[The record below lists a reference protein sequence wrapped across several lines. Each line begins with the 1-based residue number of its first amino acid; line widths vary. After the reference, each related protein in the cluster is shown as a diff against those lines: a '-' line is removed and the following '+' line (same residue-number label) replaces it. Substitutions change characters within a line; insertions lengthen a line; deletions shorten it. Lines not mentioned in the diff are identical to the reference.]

1 MPYPGNGFSGGSG
14 GSDHPSSGGGSDRLM
29 SAVRRAPIFSK
40 TENVSYGTSS
50 QIYSLSSTAAVDAP
64 SGAIPNRVDIR
75 NTGPVPCIIMV
86 GYKSYDASED
96 IDDSGADRYF
106 HTMLMPGES
115 YQPNVRG
122 VISTATATAAFD
134 GTSVENQVPA
144 SVMYTDS
151 TADVDHSEASTIG
164 SDATHTTLNLEN
176 GHSNFFRVGDLIR
189 IEDEIC
195 EVTAVGTGADLAN
208 STLTIIRGVHG
219 STAATH
225 ADDVAVRFPF
235 FNSYHDFD
243 KYSVAQTDDLGRF
256 KCTNFFGQGRASSGK
271 QGLVPGSV
279 AFKFYTPGYREL
291 GLSGITSSTNSGL
304 TASTTYAINITV
316 DGGSEFVDLSFI
328 TDSSNLRFGGTS
340 GIISRIQ
347 AALDTQYYTAGNLF
361 EKKVTVGIIGGDI
374 RFTSGSRLSTSA
386 ITLANPASGASETN
400 FFGNGRIPAIGNIDA
415 AIAAR
420 LPDDVAYDRI
430 TYATSPTG
438 VFCYDDGR
446 GILKGMCSGTVNY
459 ETGAIDMRGP
469 ANAQFVYTVSHT
481 SAFSGK
487 LTDATTA
494 RGGALVGI
502 LVNNPSQKRTA
513 KVALS
518 VY

>member
-1 MPYPGNGFSGGSG
+1 MAYPIGGRITSAAGQFGGNVSMRK
-14 GSDHPSSGGGSDRLM
+14 P
-29 SAVRRAPIFSK
+29 VFSK
-40 TENVSYGTSS
+40 TESVSYGTSS
-50 QIYSLSSTAAVDAP
+50 QIYSLSSSAAVDAP
-64 SGAIPNRVDIR
+64 SGSMPNSIELK
-75 NTGPVPCIIMV
+75 NTGPVPCVIMV
-86 GYKSYDASED
+86 GYKSYSDETT

-115 YQPNVRG
+115 YRPSVRG
-122 VISTATATAAFD
+122 VISTDTATTQFD
-134 GTSVENQVPA
+134 GTAVENQVPD
-144 SVMYTDS
+144 SNMYTDS
-151 TADVDHSEASTIG
+151 TADVDHATASTIG

-189 IEDEIC
+189 IENEIC

-235 FNSYHDFD
+235 FNAYHDFD
-243 KYSVAQTDDLGRF
+243 KYSIAQTDDLGRF
-256 KCTNFFGQGRASSGK
+256 RCTNFFGQGRASSGT

-279 AFKFYTPGYREL
+279 AFKFYNPGYQEL
-291 GLSGITSSTNSGL
+291 GLSGITSSTQTSLVASGSYWL
-304 TASTTYAINITV
+304 KIALNGGTAESINFTV
-316 DGGSEFVDLSFI
+316 
-328 TDSSNLRFGGTS
+328 DSSNTSWGGNS
-340 GIISRIQ
+340 GVIAKIN
-347 AALDTQYYTAGNLF
+347 AALTDKYNNQDSNTFQ
-361 EKKVTVGIIGGDI
+361 KKSSVGIIGGDI
-374 RFTSGSRLSTSA
+374 RFTSGSRLSSSA
-386 ITLANPASGASETN
+386 VALTAGADGASATYN
-400 FFGNGRIPAIGNIDA
+400 LFAQQNGHVPPLASLDA
-415 AIAAR
+415 AVAAR
-420 LPDDVAYDRI
+420 LPDDVAYDRV

-446 GILKGMCSGTVNY
+446 GNLKGMCTGTINY

-469 ANAQFVYTVSHT
+469 ANAEFVYTVSHT